1 MCGLGILDEDRRF
14 VGKSD
19 IFTKR
24 TIRQNVVP
32 TSAGTPQ
39 EALLLSVSEKTRM
52 DMDYMASL
60 TGRTEEE
67 LERELRGAIFR
78 VPDRVEPETGRAV
91 YQTADEYLSG
101 NVREK
106 LETAR
111 RYTELEPELFGSNVK
126 ALEEAQ
132 PKPLTAAEID
142 VRLGATWVDPK
153 YVQAFLI
160 ELLQPAPY
168 AASNIRVSY
177 SPTTS
182 A

>member
-1 MCGLGILDEDRRF
+1 MMI
-14 VGKSD
+14 K
-19 IFTKR
+19 TK
-24 TIRQNVVP
+24 
-32 TSAGTPQ
+32 
-39 EALLLSVSEKTRM
+39 L
-52 DMDYMASL
+52 SL

-153 YVQAFLI
+153 YVQAFLV
-160 ELLQPAPY
+160 ELLRSGAPHRGY
-168 AASNIRVSY
+168 CPSRHGRG
-177 SPTTS
+177 
-182 A
+182 